1 MTDVVRAGR
10 GWKLWLI
17 FILSLAAVPLNAF
30 AILFWMWVSTHHQT
44 ETTTQDTIAAV
55 AFCVLAAVLVAD
67 VVAMVCRST
76 RWVVGLSGLQLVSA
90 SLVLIIAVV
99 GVR

>member
-1 MTDVVRAGR
+1 MTDAVRAGR

-44 ETTTQDTIAAV
+44 ETTTQDTIGAA
-55 AFCVLAAVLVAD
+55 AFCVLVAVMVAD
-67 VVAMVCRST
+67 VVAMVRGWR
-76 RWVVGLSGLQLVSA
+76 RWVVGLSGLQLGSA
-90 SLVLIIAVV
+90 GLVLIIAVV
-99 GVR
+99 GVV